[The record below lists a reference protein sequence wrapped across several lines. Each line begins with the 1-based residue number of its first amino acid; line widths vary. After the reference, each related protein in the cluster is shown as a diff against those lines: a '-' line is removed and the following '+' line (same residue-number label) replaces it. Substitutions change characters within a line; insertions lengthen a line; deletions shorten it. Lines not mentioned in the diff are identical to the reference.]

1 MFEIGGRLH
10 QHHVFFRKP
19 LEETTGK
26 CGGLQ
31 VALLHDY
38 VSPVAKV
45 EFQVLELLRKLLT
58 GPWMDQILQQLGQW
72 SQSCWWHCHCEGC
85 HFCVEGLFFKTR
97 RNPDDSYRLFLR
109 KSCTNSRYYI
119 DISAKSRAD
128 EELVKKMMTASLV
141 TIVQVLERQYS
152 RYFNLDATAL
162 YFRGVRLLQRV
173 LPSAMTVVHY
183 LQSLV
188 KFLQFLANYPHD
200 MYRVSGD
207 GVRDSQRLPL
217 EGAIQRHIGLL

>member
-1 MFEIGGRLH
+1 MFSSGNCY
-10 QHHVFFRKP
+10 RKQQENVEGYKWP
-19 LEETTGK
+19 CSMTMCLLWPRWTSRCWNYWESCWPAHGWANSTTTGTVK
-26 CGGLQ
+26 SS
-31 VALLHDY
+31 Y
-38 VSPVAKV
+38 
-45 EFQVLELLRKLLT
+45 
-58 GPWMDQILQQLGQW
+58 
-72 SQSCWWHCHCEGC
+72 WWHCHCEEC
-85 HFCVEGLFFKTR
+85 HFCVDGLFFKTC
-97 RNPDDSYRLFLR
+97 RNPNDSYRLFRR
-109 KSCTNSRYYI
+109 KSCTTSRYYI
-119 DISAKSRAD
+119 GISAKSTAD
-128 EELVKKMMTASLV
+128 DELVKKMMTASLV

-200 MYRVSGD
+200 LYRVIGG